1 MEIWKQYKDS
11 NYEVST
17 DGRVRNIK
25 TGRVLKPHKV
35 GMGYLQVDLCKNGKE
50 KLFLVHRLV
59 AEAFI
64 PNPENLPQVNHKD
77 EDKTNNFVFV
87 REDGSVDFYKS
98 NLEWCTNEYNSNY
111 GTRNERVSKTM
122 TNGKTSKPVLQLE
135 KDGSLVRIWK
145 STMEVQR
152 QLGYSQGNISECCN
166 GKRHTAYHFKW
177 TYA

>member
-1 MEIWKQYKDS
+1 
-11 NYEVST
+11 
-17 DGRVRNIK
+17 
-25 TGRVLKPHKV
+25 
-35 GMGYLQVDLCKNGKE
+35 
-50 KLFLVHRLV
+50 
-59 AEAFI
+59 
-64 PNPENLPQVNHKD
+64 
-77 EDKTNNFVFV
+77 
-87 REDGSVDFYKS
+87 
-98 NLEWCTNEYNSNY
+98 
-111 GTRNERVSKTM
+111 M